1 MTITIAI
8 ALALALA
15 LAILT
20 RSTAIISRHKA
31 ITIAMKIILTTA
43 IVTIEL
49 AVGTTIATTAGIA
62 MTLKNDNGQHNNSNI
77 SKSSTRNSNRNKKN
91 IISNENNINFDRS
104 ISNKINRMAMTAK
117 LVAMT
122 IISTMAVAT
131 ATRSIE

>member
-1 MTITIAI
+1 MTTIVI
-8 ALALALA
+8 AV
-15 LAILT
+15 
-20 RSTAIISRHKA
+20 TAIISRHKA
-31 ITIAMKIILTTA
+31 TTIAMKIILTIA

-49 AVGTTIATTAGIA
+49 EVGTTIATTAGIA

-77 SKSSTRNSNRNKKN
+77 SKSSTRNSNRNKKK
-91 IISNENNINFDRS
+91 ISRNDNNINFDRS

>member
-1 MTITIAI
+1 MTTIVI
-8 ALALALA
+8 AV
-15 LAILT
+15 
-20 RSTAIISRHKA
+20 TAIISRHKA

-91 IISNENNINFDRS
+91 IISNENNINFDSS

>member
-1 MTITIAI
+1 MTTIVI
-8 ALALALA
+8 AV
-15 LAILT
+15 
-20 RSTAIISRHKA
+20 TAIISRHKA
-31 ITIAMKIILTTA
+31 ITIAMKIILTIA